1 MRGEMVAVCS
11 FEHSRS
17 KSYSADIR
25 WRMVYQRLMNGLTY
39 EQIAVNLNLDPST
52 VWRTVRKFEED
63 GTVEA
68 RKHEGEKTLTVYD
81 ELLIVQSVLDNPS
94 IYLHELQR

>member
-1 MRGEMVAVCS
+1 MAAVYS

-25 WRMVYQRLMNGLTY
+25 WRMVYQRLMSGLTY
-39 EQIAVNLNLDPST
+39 EQIAANLNVDPST

-68 RKHEGEKTLTVYD
+68 GKHEGEKTRRGKNTKGKKL
-81 ELLIVQSVLDNPS
+81 SRFMMS
-94 IYLHELQR
+94 C